1 VVTVVVVAVQAIQ
14 QQGLVLMEV
23 IRAVVAVVAVQ
34 ELLLIPVLVE
44 MAATVM
50 SVL

>member
-1 VVTVVVVAVQAIQ
+1 MAEGAEHLAIQ
-14 QQGLVLMEV
+14 QQVM
-23 IRAVVAVVAVQ
+23 VVMVAIQEGGAVVAVQ